1 MSYKIINNSNIKQST
16 NIKLVVV
23 LTIAQFQTLIA
34 QTFDDNV
41 QDASLSTKDQWWI
54 SLIVVAA
61 FVYIINKNMF
71 IPFCKTFYPM
81 V

>member
-1 MSYKIINNSNIKQST
+1 MGYKIINNSNIKQST

-61 FVYIINKNMF
+61 FVYIINKTKAQIKGN
-71 IPFCKTFYPM
+71 K
-81 V
+81 